1 MNGGRTDWSIIRGT
15 KVIKLSEYEKAAC
28 ITRGGLRIIISLTL
42 YWARFNWIIDII
54 IQYLRIEETLTMEV
68 YIMLRHIA

>member
-15 KVIKLSEYEKAAC
+15 KVIELSEYEKLY
-28 ITRGGLRIIISLTL
+28 GGLRIIISLTL

-54 IQYLRIEETLTMEV
+54 IQY
-68 YIMLRHIA
+68 